1 MELIYNKIFE
11 TFCVEYIFCVILAT
25 YLFLKVVDYF
35 NGDDCVPTWLKRV
48 TTFLVGSIMLL
59 LFKIFSDV
67 AFESLMASYFA
78 AIFVYDTAI
87 KYILKKLDIDYKK

>member
-25 YLFLKVVDYF
+25 YLLLKCVDYL
-35 NGDDCVPTWLKRV
+35 NGDIPIPTWLKR
-48 TTFLVGSIMLL
+48 TSTFLVGTIFLL
-59 LFKIFSDV
+59 LFKALTTVS
-67 AFESLMASYFA
+67 FESLMASYFA

-87 KYILKKLDIDYKK
+87 KIILKKLDIDYKK